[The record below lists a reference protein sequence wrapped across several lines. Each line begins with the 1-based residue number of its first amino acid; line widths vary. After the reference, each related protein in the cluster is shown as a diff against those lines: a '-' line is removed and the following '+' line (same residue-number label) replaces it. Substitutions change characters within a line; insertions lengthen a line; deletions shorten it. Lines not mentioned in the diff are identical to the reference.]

1 MEKKVRAYLCD
12 IFASASGLT
21 DRSKVEAKSETI
33 ANIVEDTDV
42 QFSWLLLCL
51 DLDDEELSKELLG
64 LIVEM
69 WITIRGFSMAGAWI
83 EYYKQSMQTCTKKK
97 QGLRKGLKR
106 KQMAQSM
113 DNVD

>member
-1 MEKKVRAYLCD
+1 MKLSIFFCELEKKVGAYLCD

-21 DRSKVEAKSETI
+21 DRSKVEAKSETV

-83 EYYKQSMQTCTKKK
+83 EYYKQSITGK
-97 QGLRKGLKR
+97 
-106 KQMAQSM
+106 
-113 DNVD
+113 NVGFPPQETNV